1 MIKGLVRRLNE
12 AGKIKIGKKSEN
24 ELPTKAGGTFRPPE
38 RLDHFIVTTTEKDA
52 NGDLVVDKALMKAL
66 SEDQDTVKNEKGEI
80 VGIPIRLIYDDTEL
94 NFPTRL
100 AAYEKGI
107 LTCYGDGESAY
118 SRLSE
123 FKNSKQCPCSRLDS
137 GECKYNGK
145 LTCVIDAAGMF
156 GQVHVFRTTSFNS
169 VHGIIGG
176 IELVKTATGG
186 KIAGLP
192 LMLMLNNKSTTIPK
206 TGQPTTIQVVSVCY
220 RGTMSSLQKKCLQM
234 ASENAQFLIGMQEIE
249 RDARNMGVGDVVS
262 DEEDRDFQE
271 EFYPESIVNDP
282 VKVEH
287 ASEHAARPKKDGIVN
302 TVIETPEPVVE
313 EQKHEPVLTQ
323 TATAPETFNTR
334 DVMTQEM
341 KDLAKESHEKT
352 EKEMA
357 QVRLFNRAINEY
369 SRTEAEKIVKRLD
382 KTYLIKF
389 IETTGTDDD
398 MPLSGANKPEYV
410 DAAYRIINSDDWIKI
425 VAKIKAESPPEKS
438 DNDQDEDLSEP
449 EKQESEV
456 QETEASDTKT
466 QVIQQDLVDL
476 AKITDQKELVDAMRK
491 KFPDVVINGTL
502 SIDGL
507 LKRAQQIIE
516 DRGKKIDHVV
526 EKTPEIKSVGDVED
540 NPFAWDDGPPIQQD
554 PTLQTI
560 AYLKSKL
567 KINDKTEWNARV
579 SMYLDKAGNPL
590 PLAAHMT
597 EKQARH
603 FQSVLQNE
611 LDGIPF

>member
-145 LTCVIDAAGMF
+145 LTCVIDAAEMF

-234 ASENAQFLIGMQEIE
+234 ASENAQFLLGMQEIE

-271 EFYPESIVNDP
+271 EFYPESIINDP
-282 VKVEH
+282 VKIEH
-287 ASEHAARPKKDGIVN
+287 ASEHAARPEKDG
-302 TVIETPEPVVE
+302 VIDAVVVAHDHVVDGQKTEPVST
-313 EQKHEPVLTQ
+313 K
-323 TATAPETFNTR
+323 TATEPETFNTR

-341 KDLAKESHEKT
+341 KDLAKENQEKT

-357 QVRLFNRAINEY
+357 QVRLFNRAITEY
-369 SRTEAEKIVKRLD
+369 NQIEAGKIVKRLD
-382 KTYLIKF
+382 KAYLIKF
-389 IETTGTDDD
+389 IETTGTDED

-410 DAAYRIINSDDWIKI
+410 DSACRIINSDDWIKI
-425 VAKIKAESPPEKS
+425 VAKIKAEAPPADETPV
-438 DNDQDEDLSEP
+438 NDEQDEKAPENTETQTVEIHPDL
-449 EKQESEV
+449 
-456 QETEASDTKT
+456 A
-466 QVIQQDLVDL
+466 DL

-502 SIDGL
+502 PIDGL

-516 DRGKKIDHVV
+516 DRGKKIDPVVDHVD

>member
-80 VGIPIRLIYDDTEL
+80 IGIPIRLIYDDTEL

-107 LTCYGDGESAY
+107 LTCYGDGETAY
-118 SRLSE
+118 SRLSD
-123 FKNSKQCPCSRLDS
+123 FKTPKQCPCSRLDS

-234 ASENAQFLIGMQEIE
+234 ASENAQFLLGMQEIE
-249 RDARNMGVGDVVS
+249 RDARNMGVCDVVS
-262 DEEDRDFQE
+262 DEEDKDFQE

-287 ASEHAARPKKDGIVN
+287 ASEHAAGPEKDG
-302 TVIETPEPVVE
+302 VIDAVVVAHDHVVDGQKTEPVST
-313 EQKHEPVLTQ
+313 K
-323 TATAPETFNTR
+323 TATEPETFNTR

-341 KDLAKESHEKT
+341 KDLAKESQEKT

-357 QVRLFNRAINEY
+357 QVRLFNRAITEY
-369 SRTEAEKIVKRLD
+369 NQIEAGKIVKRLD
-382 KTYLIKF
+382 KAYLIKF
-389 IETTGTDDD
+389 IETTGTDED

-410 DAAYRIINSDDWIKI
+410 DSACRIINSDDWIKI
-425 VAKIKAESPPEKS
+425 VSKIRAEAPPADETPV
-438 DNDQDEDLSEP
+438 NDEQDEKALEKTETQTVEIHPDL
-449 EKQESEV
+449 
-456 QETEASDTKT
+456 A
-466 QVIQQDLVDL
+466 DL

-502 SIDGL
+502 PIDGL

-516 DRGKKIDHVV
+516 DRGKKIDPVVDHVD

>member
-234 ASENAQFLIGMQEIE
+234 ASENAQFLLGMQEIE

-282 VKVEH
+282 VKIEH
-287 ASEHAARPKKDGIVN
+287 ASEHAARPEKDG
-302 TVIETPEPVVE
+302 VIDAVVVAHDHVVDGQKTEPVST
-313 EQKHEPVLTQ
+313 K
-323 TATAPETFNTR
+323 TATEPETFNTR

-341 KDLAKESHEKT
+341 KDLAKENQEKT

-357 QVRLFNRAINEY
+357 QVRLFNRAITEY
-369 SRTEAEKIVKRLD
+369 NRTEAEKIVKRLD
-382 KTYLIKF
+382 KAYLIKF
-389 IETTGTDDD
+389 IETTGTDED

-410 DAAYRIINSDDWIKI
+410 DSACRIINSDDWIKI
-425 VAKIKAESPPEKS
+425 VAKIKAEAPPADETPV
-438 DNDQDEDLSEP
+438 NDEQDEKAPENTETQTVEIHPDL
-449 EKQESEV
+449 
-456 QETEASDTKT
+456 A
-466 QVIQQDLVDL
+466 DL

-502 SIDGL
+502 PIDGL

-516 DRGKKIDHVV
+516 DRGKKIDPVVDHVD

>member
-234 ASENAQFLIGMQEIE
+234 ASENAQFLLGMQEIE

-262 DEEDRDFQE
+262 DEEDKDFQE
-271 EFYPESIVNDP
+271 EFYPESIINDP
-282 VKVEH
+282 VKIEH
-287 ASEHAARPKKDGIVN
+287 ASEHAAGPEKDGVIDA
-302 TVIETPEPVVE
+302 VIETPEPVVE

-323 TATAPETFNTR
+323 IATEPETFNTR

-341 KDLAKESHEKT
+341 KDLAKESQEKT

-357 QVRLFNRAINEY
+357 QVRLFNRAITEY
-369 SRTEAEKIVKRLD
+369 NRTEAEKIVKRLD
-382 KTYLIKF
+382 KAYLIKF
-389 IETTGTDDD
+389 IETTGTDED

-410 DAAYRIINSDDWIKI
+410 DSACRIINSDDWIKI
-425 VAKIKAESPPEKS
+425 VAKIKAEAPPADETPV
-438 DNDQDEDLSEP
+438 NDEQDEKALEKTETQTVEIHPDL
-449 EKQESEV
+449 
-456 QETEASDTKT
+456 A
-466 QVIQQDLVDL
+466 DL

-502 SIDGL
+502 PIDGL

-516 DRGKKIDHVV
+516 DRGKKIDPVVDHVD

-603 FQSVLQNE
+603 FQVVLQNE

>member
-52 NGDLVVDKALMKAL
+52 NGDLVVDKALMKTL

-107 LTCYGDGESAY
+107 LTCYGDGENAY

-249 RDARNMGVGDVVS
+249 RDARNMGVCDVVS

-287 ASEHAARPKKDGIVN
+287 APEHAAGLEKDGVIDAVIVAN
-302 TVIETPEPVVE
+302 DHVVDGQKTEPVST
-313 EQKHEPVLTQ
+313 K
-323 TATAPETFNTR
+323 TATEPETFNTR

-357 QVRLFNRAINEY
+357 QVRLFNRAITEY
-369 SRTEAEKIVKRLD
+369 NRTEAEKIVKRLD
-382 KTYLIKF
+382 KAYLIKF
-389 IETTGTDDD
+389 IETTGTDED

-410 DAAYRIINSDDWIKI
+410 DSACRIINSDDWIKI
-425 VAKIKAESPPEKS
+425 VVKIKAEAPPADETPVNDERDEKA
-438 DNDQDEDLSEP
+438 P
-449 EKQESEV
+449 
-456 QETEASDTKT
+456 ETET
-466 QVIQQDLVDL
+466 QTVEIHPDIADL

-502 SIDGL
+502 PIDGL

-516 DRGKKIDHVV
+516 DRGKKIDPVVDHVD

>member
-107 LTCYGDGESAY
+107 LTCYGDGETAY
-118 SRLSE
+118 SRLSD
-123 FKNSKQCPCSRLDS
+123 FKTPKQCPCSRLDS

-234 ASENAQFLIGMQEIE
+234 ASENAQFLLGMQEIE
-249 RDARNMGVGDVVS
+249 RDARNMGVCDVVS
-262 DEEDRDFQE
+262 DEEDKDFQE

-287 ASEHAARPKKDGIVN
+287 ASEHAAGPEKDG
-302 TVIETPEPVVE
+302 VIDAVVVAHDHVVDGQKTEPVST
-313 EQKHEPVLTQ
+313 K
-323 TATAPETFNTR
+323 TATEPETFNTR

-341 KDLAKESHEKT
+341 KDLAKESQEKT

-357 QVRLFNRAINEY
+357 QVRLFNRAITEY
-369 SRTEAEKIVKRLD
+369 NQIEAGKIVKRLD
-382 KTYLIKF
+382 KAYLIKF
-389 IETTGTDDD
+389 IETTGTDED

-410 DAAYRIINSDDWIKI
+410 DSACRIINSDDWIKI
-425 VAKIKAESPPEKS
+425 VSKIRAEAPPADETPV
-438 DNDQDEDLSEP
+438 NDEQDEKALEKTETQTVEIHPDL
-449 EKQESEV
+449 
-456 QETEASDTKT
+456 A
-466 QVIQQDLVDL
+466 DL

-502 SIDGL
+502 PIDGL

-516 DRGKKIDHVV
+516 DRGKKIDPVVDHVD